1 MNAQD
6 IKTLIDAMASSDLA
20 ELRAVRDGWSL
31 ELIRRRGAAA
41 APAAVAPRREPK
53 QRSKPP
59 AEAAGVIH
67 DGRVIAAPLGGVAYL
82 SAAPGAPA
90 LAPVGASVEAGATL
104 CVIEAMKVFVEV
116 RAERAGVVEAV
127 LVQSGQEVDAGQPLM
142 RIG

>member
-6 IKTLIDAMASSDLA
+6 IKTLIDAMASSDLG

-41 APAAVAPRREPK
+41 ALAAVAPQRQSR

-59 AEAAGVIH
+59 AEAASVAR
-67 DGRVIAAPLGGVAYL
+67 DGRVVAAPLGGVAYL
-82 SAAPGAPA
+82 SAAPGAPT

-127 LVQSGQEVDAGQPLM
+127 LVQSGQEVEAGQPLM
-142 RIG
+142 RFG

>member
-31 ELIRRRGAAA
+31 ELVRRQGAAA
-41 APAAVAPRREPK
+41 APAAVAPLHQPTL
-53 QRSKPP
+53 RSKPP
-59 AEAAGVIH
+59 AAAASVAPDGV
-67 DGRVIAAPLGGVAYL
+67 VAAPLGGVAYL
-82 SAAPGAPA
+82 YAAPGAPA
-90 LAPVGASVEAGATL
+90 LAPVGAAVEAGATV
-104 CVIEAMKVFVEV
+104 CIIEAMKVFVEV

-127 LVQSGQEVDAGQPLM
+127 LVQSGQEVDAGHPLL